1 MSYCN
6 NTAGARSPRPRS
18 PCKGLLGVLLLSTA
32 ASIALADADSAR
44 LAMEDPGNPLFLL
57 STSRG
62 QIYIEMLPAEA
73 PTNTARVMALAR
85 GEIEIIDTDNDFSFS
100 PEYYNGQRF
109 HRTLPGFVIQAAS
122 PAYHP
127 LGGPGEL
134 LADEIN
140 ADALGLAAE
149 PVLTADASVNAL
161 LNITDEEA
169 FGAEVLT
176 PLYADMN
183 IDNVAELATRQD
195 EIYTRLQSLTV
206 KSLYELQGYR
216 YSDRFATR
224 AISHGIVALANS
236 GPDSNGAEFFIALAD
251 APSLTGR
258 YTVIGRVVEG
268 MAVADEIGATPI
280 DPERFSRLSTV
291 IYSFDEI
298 ESEAAPATALQ

>member
-1 MSYCN
+1 
-6 NTAGARSPRPRS
+6 
-18 PCKGLLGVLLLSTA
+18 
-32 ASIALADADSAR
+32 
-44 LAMEDPGNPLFLL
+44 MEGPDNPLFLL

-73 PTNTARVMALAR
+73 PANAARVMALAR
-85 GEIEIIDTDNDFSFS
+85 GEIEITDADNGFSFT
-100 PEYYNGQRF
+100 PAYYDGQRF

-140 ADALGLAAE
+140 ADALGLDTE

-169 FGAEVLT
+169 FVAEVLT
-176 PLYADMN
+176 PLYAAMN
-183 IDNVAELATRQD
+183 IDDAAELAARQD
-195 EIYTRLQSLTV
+195 EVYTRLQSLTV
-206 KSLYELQGYR
+206 KSLYELQGHR
-216 YSDRFATR
+216 YVDRFATR
-224 AISHGIVALANS
+224 AISRGVVALANS

-251 APSLTGR
+251 VPSLTGR
-258 YTVIGRVVEG
+258 YTVIGRVAEG
-268 MAVADEIGATPI
+268 MAVADEIGATAI
-280 DPERFSRLSTV
+280 DAESFSRLSTV

-298 ESEAAPATALQ
+298 ESAAAPTAATQ